1 MAITVVSSAPPA
13 TTSSSPLSPQQEKAS
28 DVFSQLLGE
37 RLSADKA
44 VEALVS
50 DPKSIDSKVSSA
62 LAASPQTSEITGLS
76 TKEGTQK
83 EQDLSKDLQAA
94 ITNLMM
100 IGVPS
105 HPVLTRNQNNTPAQ
119 KTPTLDQA
127 ALTPPD
133 QSLMSV
139 ATAVSSDPAL
149 DGMYENLL
157 DEIDFASGLFG
168 KKEKNLS
175 KETFAALTNSAED
188 PVDLLM
194 SMEQKTAPT
203 STPFSPISLDKQ
215 PSTALAPAATA
226 TTSID
231 PLAAK
236 LFLSTEVA
244 QPQKN
249 LPVVD
254 TSLPAFADE
263 TASTP
268 VAPNV
273 VTSLLTPQEKPHMQ
287 SSEAAKVLH
296 VHTPMSP
303 DPKWGKEL
311 GQNLLMMVNTKMDV
325 AQMQVNP
332 PNLGPIE
339 VSLRLHQDQA
349 SVLFVAATPQAKDT
363 LEQHLP
369 RLAAMLA
376 DNGIQLNGAQVS
388 SGDSQERQAAQMAF
402 MQQNQSS
409 RQDESAPKFSV
420 HGMPTAA
427 PVSPPVTPA
436 PVKSVDGDDQLSVY
450 A

>member
-13 TTSSSPLSPQQEKAS
+13 TTSSSSLSPQQEKAS

-37 RLSADKA
+37 RLSSDK
-44 VEALVS
+44 VPGALVS
-50 DPKSIDSKVSSA
+50 DPTSTDKKASLELATNPQSLEVTTLNSKD
-62 LAASPQTSEITGLS
+62 
-76 TKEGTQK
+76 EGQP
-83 EQDLSKDLQAA
+83 EQDLSKDLQTA

-105 HPVLTRNQNNTPAQ
+105 HPILARNQNNTLAQ
-119 KTPTLDQA
+119 KTPTV
-127 ALTPPD
+127 D
-133 QSLMSV
+133 QSTLIPSDRSLTSLATV
-139 ATAVSSDPAL
+139 ASSDPAL

-157 DEIDFASGLFG
+157 DEIDFASGLLG
-168 KKEKNLS
+168 KKEKTLF
-175 KETFAALTNSAED
+175 KETFAALTNSVED

-194 SMEQKTAPT
+194 SMEQKNAPVN
-203 STPFSPISLDKQ
+203 SPFSPISLDKQ
-215 PSTALAPAATA
+215 PLTALASTTTA

-231 PLAAK
+231 PLASK
-236 LFLSTEVA
+236 LFLSTEAA

-254 TSLPAFADE
+254 SSLPAFADE

-273 VTSLLTPQEKPHMQ
+273 VTSLLGPQEKSHMQ
-287 SSEAAKVLH
+287 SPEAAKVLH
-296 VHTPMSP
+296 VHAPMSP

-325 AQMQVNP
+325 AQIQVNP

-369 RLAAMLA
+369 RLAAMLS

-420 HGMPTAA
+420 HGMPIAA
-427 PVSPPVTPA
+427 PVSEPVLPA
-436 PVKSVDGDDQLSVY
+436 AVKSVDGDDQLSVY

>member
-1 MAITVVSSAPPA
+1 MAITVVSSAPSVPDTSTALVPSGQATDSADVFSKLLQVNTELAMQNEEMQTVEPSSSTIFPA
-13 TTSSSPLSPQQEKAS
+13 SKTNKTKGTDFDKQENSSLDQKKESEDAEALLESLLALNASSSIRTDLATSRVAQGEIKITKSSDKESTSSDDLELNPETEPKLFAPLPVAIQSNTKLTPTELTIDQDVPIESSPLGETISAKSVRP
-28 DVFSQLLGE
+28 DRLLELG
-37 RLSADKA
+37 
-44 VEALVS
+44 
-50 DPKSIDSKVSSA
+50 
-62 LAASPQTSEITGLS
+62 
-76 TKEGTQK
+76 
-83 EQDLSKDLQAA
+83 
-94 ITNLMM
+94 
-100 IGVPS
+100 
-105 HPVLTRNQNNTPAQ
+105 
-119 KTPTLDQA
+119 
-127 ALTPPD
+127 
-133 QSLMSV
+133 
-139 ATAVSSDPAL
+139 
-149 DGMYENLL
+149 
-157 DEIDFASGLFG
+157 
-168 KKEKNLS
+168 
-175 KETFAALTNSAED
+175 
-188 PVDLLM
+188 
-194 SMEQKTAPT
+194 
-203 STPFSPISLDKQ
+203 
-215 PSTALAPAATA
+215 
-226 TTSID
+226 
-231 PLAAK
+231 
-236 LFLSTEVA
+236 
-244 QPQKN
+244 KN

-436 PVKSVDGDDQLSVY
+436 PAKSVDGDDQLSVY